1 VGQKPVSDRLQTKVS
16 HEIQLRES
24 TPLDSTALNNFFSS
38 IQTEGKINMKIH
50 RQIDFFSF
58 YHRLNLKFKNYIF
71 ESTKQS
77 PQRHN
82 GDEKIF
88 SLVNPE
94 ISSEVLGTASFL
106 FQHRSLYHRVVKIAL
121 ACDLRISSKRKAIMN
136 WSKFFLPKISALQ
149 DEEKIDHFITSINL
163 TEFKAINAF
172 LRPRQI
178 NNNLPIYELIQK
190 YNLVSVHGFFP
201 IMHELVKNIKVQ
213 YGTEQDK
220 EALLKYISLKLQDY
234 ELIPEEIQNNLS
246 SYISNSILYS
256 FSHFLI
262 AKDPQGNIVGCTHP
276 ISSGLLQDYFPQKY
290 DQQANNFRQFLK
302 FTSFLRFGR
311 KLTRPFSSTNKEQT
325 LNFRMLHFLFFE
337 HPEVLNSLVHT
348 AFHDSV
354 TNEFILY
361 AYQTNQYTYRPPRGT
376 LHAEIP
382 YGLFEIKKP
391 DSPSY
396 HTKIKIMK
404 TIFLDYLW
412 F

>member
-1 VGQKPVSDRLQTKVS
+1 MSDRTQIKGS
-16 HEIQLRES
+16 QEIQLRES
-24 TPLDSTALNNFFSS
+24 TPLDSNALNDFFSS
-38 IQTEGKINMKIH
+38 IQTEGKLSMKIR

-58 YHRLNLKFKNYIF
+58 YHRLGLKFKNYVF
-71 ESTKQS
+71 ESTRQI
-77 PQRHN
+77 PQPHSHN
-82 GDEKIF
+82 EKIF
-88 SLVNPE
+88 SLVPPE

-106 FQHRSLYHRVVKIAL
+106 LQNRSLYNRVVRIAL
-121 ACDLRISSKRKAIMN
+121 ACDLRISNKRKAIMN
-136 WSKFFLPKISALQ
+136 WSKFFLPKISELQ
-149 DEEKIDHFITSINL
+149 NQEKIDHFITSINL
-163 TEFKAINAF
+163 TESKAINAF

-178 NNNLPIYELIQK
+178 NNSLPIYELIQK

-201 IMHELVKNIKVQ
+201 FKHSLVKNIKVMSAK
-213 YGTEQDK
+213 ESDK
-220 EALLKYISLKLQDY
+220 EALVKYINSKLKDY
-234 ELIPEEIQNNLS
+234 ELVPEEIQNDLYA
-246 SYISNSILYS
+246 YISNSILYS

-302 FTSFLRFGR
+302 FTSFFHFSRT
-311 KLTRPFSSTNKEQT
+311 LTRPFSSTNKEQT

-354 TNEFILY
+354 TNEFVLY
-361 AYQTNQYTYRPPRGT
+361 AYQTSQYNYRPPRGT

-396 HTKIKIMK
+396 QTKIKIMK
-404 TIFLDYLW
+404 NIFLDYLW

>member
-1 VGQKPVSDRLQTKVS
+1 MSDRSQTKGS
-16 HEIQLRES
+16 HEIKLRES
-24 TPLDSTALNNFFSS
+24 TPLDSSALNDFFSG
-38 IQTEGKINMKIH
+38 IQTEGKLNIKIR

-58 YHRLNLKFKNYIF
+58 YHRLGLKFKNYVF
-71 ESTKQS
+71 ESTKQT
-77 PQRHN
+77 PQSHAHN
-82 GDEKIF
+82 EKIF
-88 SLVNPE
+88 SLVPPD
-94 ISSEVLGTASFL
+94 ISSEILGTASFL
-106 FQHRSLYHRVVKIAL
+106 LQNRSLYNRVVKIAL
-121 ACDLRISSKRKAIMN
+121 ACDLRISNKRKAIMN
-136 WSKFFLPKISALQ
+136 WSKFFLPKISELQ
-149 DEEKIDHFITSINL
+149 VEEKIDHFITSINL
-163 TEFKAINAF
+163 TEAKAINAF

-201 IMHELVKNIKVQ
+201 LIHSLVKNIKVD
-213 YGTEQDK
+213 YAKEGDK
-220 EALLKYISLKLQDY
+220 EALVKYINSKLQDY
-234 ELIPEEIQNNLS
+234 ELVPEEIKNNLYD
-246 SYISNSILYS
+246 YISNSILYS

-276 ISSGLLQDYFPQKY
+276 VSSGLLQDYFPQKY

-302 FTSFLRFGR
+302 FTSFFRISR
-311 KLTRPFSSTNKEQT
+311 TLTRPFSSTNKEQT

-361 AYQTNQYTYRPPRGT
+361 AYQTSQYSYRPSKGT

-396 HTKIKIMK
+396 QTKIKIMK

>member
-1 VGQKPVSDRLQTKVS
+1 MSDRSQTKGS
-16 HEIQLRES
+16 HEIKLRES
-24 TPLDSTALNNFFSS
+24 TPLDSNSLNDFFSG
-38 IQTEGKINMKIH
+38 IQTEGKLTMKIR

-58 YHRLNLKFKNYIF
+58 YHRLGLKFKNYVF
-71 ESTKQS
+71 ESTRQS
-77 PQRHN
+77 PQPHAN
-82 GDEKIF
+82 NEKIF
-88 SLVNPE
+88 SLTPPD
-94 ISSEVLGTASFL
+94 ISSEILGTASFL
-106 FQHRSLYHRVVKIAL
+106 LQNRSLYNRVVKIAL
-121 ACDLRISSKRKAIMN
+121 ACDLRISNKRKAIMN
-136 WSKFFLPKISALQ
+136 WSKFFLPKISELQ
-149 DEEKIDHFITSINL
+149 TEEKIDHFITSINL
-163 TEFKAINAF
+163 TESKAINAF

-201 IMHELVKNIKVQ
+201 LVHSLVKNIKVA
-213 YGTEQDK
+213 YAKENDK
-220 EALLKYISLKLQDY
+220 EALVKYINSKLQDY
-234 ELIPEEIQNNLS
+234 ELVPQEIQSNLYE
-246 SYISNSILYS
+246 YISNSILYS

-276 ISSGLLQDYFPQKY
+276 VSSGLLQDYFPQKY

-302 FTSFLRFGR
+302 FTSFFRFSR
-311 KLTRPFSSTNKEQT
+311 TLTRPFSSTNKEQT

-361 AYQTNQYTYRPPRGT
+361 AYQTSQYAYRPSKGT

-396 HTKIKIMK
+396 QTKIKIMK